1 MSVNYSLLIYLFQV
15 LFTLSSVQFTLGVHV
30 ESEGVT
36 KDIKLKRESWY
47 YSFRLFIT
55 TVYYAPAD
63 TIA

>member
-36 KDIKLKRESWY
+36 MDIKSKESWY